1 MCLLLLALE
10 QHPAYRLILAANR
23 DEFYNRPTAPLGF
36 WKNNPDLLAGRDL
49 KAGGTWLGITRTG
62 RLAAI
67 TNYRDPAHAVEH
79 ASSRG
84 KLVLDFLEKEVPA
97 TEYLVRIVS
106 VEHRYNGFN
115 LVVGSA
121 SELFWHSN
129 RSDGMKRLTK
139 GIYGLSNRLLDTPWP
154 KLERAKRGFREVIGS
169 GEKILP
175 EAFFRVLS
183 DRTLPPDDDLPD
195 TGVGLE
201 WERILSPVF
210 ISSPAY
216 GTRSSSVI
224 LVDHENQVLFT
235 ERTYRDRPDRFQDT
249 AFGFRVPSFS

>member
-1 MCLLLLALE
+1 MCLLLLALQ
-10 QHPAYRLILAANR
+10 QHSKYKLILAANR
-23 DEFYNRPTAPLGF
+23 DEFYDRPTTPLEF
-36 WKNNPDLLAGRDL
+36 WESNPDLLAGRDL
-49 KAGGTWLGITRTG
+49 KAGGTWLGTTRTG

-67 TNYRDPAHAVEH
+67 TNYRDPAHAIEH

-84 KLVLDFLEKEVPA
+84 KLVLDFLRKKVPA
-97 TEYLVRIVS
+97 TEYLERIAS
-106 VEHRYNGFN
+106 VEHQYNGFN
-115 LVVGSA
+115 LVLGSV

-139 GIYGLSNRLLDTPWP
+139 GIYGLSNHLLDTPWP
-154 KLERAKRGFREVIGS
+154 KLKRAKRGFREVIGA
-169 GEKILP
+169 GGKILP
-175 EAFFRVLS
+175 EELFRVLS
-183 DRTLPPDDDLPD
+183 DLTLPPDDDLPD

-210 ISSPAY
+210 ISSPVY

-224 LVDHENQVLFT
+224 LVDHENQVQFT

-249 AFGFRVPSFS
+249 AFGFRVRSAS